1 MIYRHCISHLGS
13 PKTGRSSYSD
23 LELSI
28 FVAIFKFY
36 LVTQSLKVQTCLI
49 FNKNATKLLF
59 TIIIIDACL
68 TFRFKMGIYLNS
80 CNRFKL
86 DM

>member
-13 PKTGRSSYSD
+13 PKTGSGSYSD

-49 FNKNATKLLF
+49 FNNNATKLLF
-59 TIIIIDACL
+59 TIIIIAA
-68 TFRFKMGIYLNS
+68 
-80 CNRFKL
+80 
-86 DM
+86 